1 MNNEIGLLV
10 QNCWVFCWIQ
20 TEKQWDQKVSGGGE
34 DPTERRWNIIDTGW
48 RHLPGHMEKQL
59 HIVSSGLWN
68 KVRITYRLAVQMT
81 WHVERCDNFSQ
92 AWMKYRERRIEI
104 HPWNMAPSAWLL
116 HSMGPASVTDHILF
130 KSSTGV
136 DLMAL
141 ISWYFKFQIIIDRSP
156 SPKLFPLYFY
166 YQWGRE
172 TNDCLVCQ
180 LKTTSMWSAFCHHT
194 ISEESWLNSCF
205 SCGVD
210 SIFRRRITVKRRC
223 FCVSIFLPTHQGSI
237 LGGEGKA
244 WLSWF
249 CRSRGSACMSC
260 WFHHQMSTADLM

>member
-1 MNNEIGLLV
+1 MACGEMWQLLTGMDEIQGEKNRDSSLKHGTFRMATPLHGARFCYGPYPI
-10 QNCWVFCWIQ
+10 QN
-20 TEKQWDQKVSGGGE
+20 
-34 DPTERRWNIIDTGW
+34 
-48 RHLPGHMEKQL
+48 
-59 HIVSSGLWN
+59 
-68 KVRITYRLAVQMT
+68 
-81 WHVERCDNFSQ
+81 
-92 AWMKYRERRIEI
+92 
-104 HPWNMAPSAWLL
+104 
-116 HSMGPASVTDHILF
+116 
-130 KSSTGV
+130 STGV